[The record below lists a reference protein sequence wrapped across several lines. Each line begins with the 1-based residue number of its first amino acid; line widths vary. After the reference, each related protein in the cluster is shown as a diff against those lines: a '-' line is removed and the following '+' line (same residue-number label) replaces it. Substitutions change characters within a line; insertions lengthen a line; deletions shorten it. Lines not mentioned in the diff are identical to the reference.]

1 MPLIRLSTFWLI
13 VVNTFAWLIIHF
25 GVAYFAAKIR
35 DDRFDPGN
43 KLFKT
48 RAWESKGKIYH
59 CIFRVKRWK
68 PLLPSGGKLFG
79 LFTIN
84 HFHSSGRDYIS
95 KWITESCRAELTHWL
110 AMLPVLL
117 FLIWNPI
124 LAWIINVIYALFA
137 NAPCIISQRYNRP
150 RVLALVERRDK
161 SKKLSV

>member
-48 RAWESKGKIYH
+48 HAWESNGKIYQS
-59 CIFRVKRWK
+59 IFRVKQWK
-68 PLLPSGGKLFG
+68 ALLPSGGKLFG
-79 LFTIN
+79 LFSIN
-84 HFHSSGRDYIS
+84 HFHSCAQDYMS
-95 KWITESCRAELTHWL
+95 KWIVESCRAEFTHWL
-110 AMLPVLL
+110 AMLSGVL
-117 FLIWNPI
+117 FLFWNP
-124 LAWIINVIYALFA
+124 LEAWIINILYALCA

-150 RVLALVERRDK
+150 RVLALAKRRDK
-161 SKKLSV
+161 SKN

>member
-1 MPLIRLSTFWLI
+1 LIHLSTFWLI

-35 DDRFDPGN
+35 DDRFDPRSMI
-43 KLFKT
+43 FKT
-48 RAWESKGKIYH
+48 RAWERNGKTYQN
-59 CIFRVKRWK
+59 IFRVKRWK

-84 HFHSSGRDYIS
+84 HFHSSGWDYIS

-117 FLIWNPI
+117 FLIWNPF

-137 NAPCIISQRYNRP
+137 NVLCIISQRYNRP
-150 RVLALVERRDK
+150 RVLALGKRRDI
-161 SKKLSV
+161 SKKLSI